1 MAVIRAIQNLLRMLW
16 TGVDTFRKV
25 LHLLLLLVIFGIFF
39 GALSATAPL
48 LPSKAALVIQPVGN
62 LVEELEGD
70 PYDRAIA
77 ELLGEAKSETLVKD
91 VIDGL
96 AFAKDDR
103 RIKAVVL
110 KLDSM
115 GGSGLSKLQRIATAI
130 TDFRASGKPVI
141 ATSDFY
147 TQGSFYLAAHADE
160 AYMHPE
166 GLLFFE
172 GFGRYRTYYL
182 SAIEKLRIDWNV
194 FRVGT
199 HKSGVE
205 PYTRNDMSEED
216 RTASGILLSQL
227 WDVYQRDIVAARG
240 LEPGTIDNLVGDLVS
255 QLNAQEGDFAE
266 LALEHGF
273 IDGVPTRSEFDQK
286 IIEIA
291 GEDKDDESRYA
302 AAGLDDYLADR
313 RLSKGGTV
321 EDENVAVV
329 VAAGEIRN
337 GTQPP
342 GTIGGDSTA
351 SLLRRARMDESVR
364 AVVLVVDSP
373 GGSAFASEII
383 RNEIEELQNADKPVV
398 AFMSST
404 AASGGYWISMSA
416 DQILASEATVTG
428 SIGVYGMFP
437 TFQRSLDALGVT
449 TDGVGTNPWAGQFRP
464 DRPMSEDAKALFQIV
479 INKSYDDFISRV
491 ADSRG
496 MDKSTVDGVAQGQ
509 VWTGTDALGHG
520 LIDQI
525 GDFSDAVAAAAGLAD
540 LDPDSYGEKY
550 IRKELSPTEQLAL
563 EFLGGMRVLGLDLAG
578 RFGRQSSLERIA
590 GIVEQTVSPLL
601 GFDDPKGVYARCF
614 CVFE

>member
-1 MAVIRAIQNLLRMLW
+1 MLW

-25 LHLLLLLVIFGIFF
+25 LHLLLLLVIFGFFF

-141 ATSDFY
+141 ATSDF
-147 TQGSFYLAAHADE
+147 
-160 AYMHPE
+160 
-166 GLLFFE
+166 
-172 GFGRYRTYYL
+172 
-182 SAIEKLRIDWNV
+182 LRIDWNV